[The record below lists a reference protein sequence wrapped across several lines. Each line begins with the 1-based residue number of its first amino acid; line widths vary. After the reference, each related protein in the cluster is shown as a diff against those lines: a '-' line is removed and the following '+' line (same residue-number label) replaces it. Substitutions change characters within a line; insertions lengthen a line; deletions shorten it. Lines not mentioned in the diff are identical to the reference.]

1 MNGLSTLISFPL
13 AAASLFATAVTA
25 SAQVPTK
32 QAMPSSILGIAS
44 SDNDCPVEPH
54 PQAINPAVIECHAK
68 FAPVPVIPLYL
79 DQTTPEQRTEY
90 GEWLIRQL
98 EQPAVCG
105 ADAKVGRFEACAVL
119 IYVLH
124 AKHRQIGAPRA
135 ANYNGPWTYVVRIF
149 RVSHPTDGKNATI
162 EVVTATDS
170 EDYYG
175 TSRKPVWNLLAEQR
189 AAEECRKVK
198 SKAYTQDNGSGTAL
212 PDSCRR
218 TEGVDPSFIPML
230 LVPRSKAELV
240 LNDEA
245 IKRFF
250 RAPVYYTN

>member
-1 MNGLSTLISFPL
+1 MNRLFKLISFSL
-13 AAASLFATAVTA
+13 AASSLLATAVTA
-25 SAQVPTK
+25 SAQVPAK
-32 QAMPSSILGIAS
+32 PAMPSNSLGIAS

-54 PQAINPAVIECHAK
+54 PKAINPAVIECHAK
-68 FAPVPVIPLYL
+68 FAPVPVIPPRL

-98 EQPAVCG
+98 EQPGVCG

-119 IYVLH
+119 IYVLD

-135 ANYNGPWTYVVRIF
+135 ANYNGPWTHVVRIF
-149 RVSHPTDGKNATI
+149 RVSHPTDEKNATI
-162 EVVTATDS
+162 EVVTASDF

-175 TSRKPVWNLLAEQR
+175 TSTKPVWSLLAEQR

-198 SKAYTQDNGSGTAL
+198 SKAYTQDNGSGNAL

-218 TEGVDPSFIPML
+218 TEGVDPRFIPML
-230 LVPRSKAELV
+230 LLPRSKAELV
-240 LNDEA
+240 LNDET
-245 IKRFF
+245 IKWLF
-250 RAPVYYTN
+250 RAPAYYTN